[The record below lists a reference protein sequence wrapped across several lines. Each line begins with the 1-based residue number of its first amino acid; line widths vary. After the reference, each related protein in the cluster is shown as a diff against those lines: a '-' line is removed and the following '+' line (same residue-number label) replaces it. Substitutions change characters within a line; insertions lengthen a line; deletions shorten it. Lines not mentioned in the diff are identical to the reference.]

1 MSWRHF
7 DQCFKVEEAFVDDL
21 IITGSQDTAG
31 WRVGMRVAVVLF
43 GFVGFSGRANKMA
56 ALLSSSAPCSD
67 SDQLLQRQF
76 NADKGSVCRCV
87 QLLFFG
93 LRLEP
98 WCESVPLLLT
108 RLSVGVHSVAWA
120 QYQQTRLD

>member
-67 SDQLLQRQF
+67 SVQLLQRQF

-87 QLLFFG
+87 QLLFLAATGTLVRVGATFVD
-93 LRLEP
+93 
-98 WCESVPLLLT
+98 S
-108 RLSVGVHSVAWA
+108 SVGRRPFWAWA